1 MNKRIF
7 IASFLALAV
16 AACSTT
22 KVSNEDL
29 TNEGKKFAQDF
40 GKVEITFN
48 DKGEWESIKATA
60 TSFVPIENDA
70 GVEQGMNVAAMRAKR
85 NIVEFIN
92 TDLKS
97 KKTTDTI
104 TNALAAN
111 MKEDGAAGEKKAA
124 DLTTKITESI
134 TVEANGIVRG
144 AYISD
149 RKLSSDSK
157 NVSVTVVV
165 DKRSMIAANSL
176 KNTFSK

>member
-7 IASFLALAV
+7 IASLLSLGL

-22 KVSNEDL
+22 KLSEDI
-29 TNEGKKFAQDF
+29 TPEGTKFAQDF

-48 DKGEWESIKATA
+48 DKGDWESIKSTA
-60 TSFVPIENDA
+60 TSFVPIGNDA

-97 KKTTDTI
+97 KKTSDTI

-111 MKEDGAAGEKKAA
+111 MKEDGSDAERKAA

-144 AYISD
+144 SYVME
-149 RKLSSDSK
+149 RKVSSDGK
-157 NVSVTVVV
+157 NVSVTVMV
-165 DKRSMIAANSL
+165 DKRSMRAATSL
-176 KNTFSK
+176 KAAFAK

>member
-7 IASFLALAV
+7 ITAILSLSL

-22 KVSNEDL
+22 KLSEDM
-29 TNEGKKFAQDF
+29 TPEGTKFAQDF

-48 DKGEWESIKATA
+48 DKGEWESIKSTA

-70 GVEQGMNVAAMRAKR
+70 GIEQGMNVAAMRAKR

-97 KKTTDTI
+97 KKTSDTI

-111 MKEDGAAGEKKAA
+111 MKEDGSNAERKAA

-144 AYISD
+144 AYVME
-149 RKLSSDSK
+149 RKVSSDGK
-157 NVSVTVVV
+157 NVSVTVMV
-165 DKRSMIAANSL
+165 DKRSMRAATSI
-176 KNTFSK
+176 KAAFAK